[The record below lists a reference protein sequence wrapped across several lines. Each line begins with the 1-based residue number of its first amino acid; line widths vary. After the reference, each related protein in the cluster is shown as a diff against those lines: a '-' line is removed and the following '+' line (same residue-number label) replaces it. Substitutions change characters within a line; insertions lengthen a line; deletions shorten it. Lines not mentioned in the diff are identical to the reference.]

1 MDGVL
6 AERVALVTG
15 ASRGL
20 GAEVAAALAGAGAR
34 VALVARGAEGL
45 AQVEARL
52 AESGGVARAFPVDV
66 SRVELVQSLAGD
78 VERELGPPDV
88 LVNAAGVFGP
98 LRLIVDGDPAHW
110 VETVMVNL
118 VGPYLT
124 CRTFVP
130 GMIERGF
137 GRIVNVS
144 SAGALYPPGK
154 LDSAYVTSKVALNQL
169 TRHLAAELEGTG
181 VTVNAIHPGDVKT
194 DMWRA
199 DSRRGRGARA
209 RTARSTA
216 SGRRWS
222 GRAAAIRR
230 TRQPTSCCAW
240 RAIPR
245 TRRTDA
251 SSTSTTPS
259 SRRCRAG
266 TDQAEARRTKSLTT
280 ARYASPSFSR
290 IVQWLELPK
299 MTNSLSAMPS
309 ARIRWQRRSHLVVP
323 AADDQRGCL
332 DLAETVGD
340 VPVGER
346 AGEEELV
353 RSPHVE
359 VGRAEVHERQP

>member
-20 GAEVAAALAGAGAR
+20 GAEIAAALAEAGAR

-45 AQVEARL
+45 ARVEARL
-52 AESGGVARAFPVDV
+52 AECGGVARAFPADV
-66 SRVELVQSLAGD
+66 SRVELVRALAGD

-130 GMIERGF
+130 GMMERGF
-137 GRIVNVS
+137 GRIINVS

-199 DSRRGRGARA
+199 VRDAAEELGPDGQEYREWAAMVGE
-209 RTARSTA
+209 
-216 SGRRWS
+216 SG
-222 GRAAAIRR
+222 GD
-230 TRQPTSCCAW
+230 P
-240 RAIPR
+240 PY
-245 TRRTDA
+245 
-251 SSTSTTPS
+251 
-259 SRRCRAG
+259 
-266 TDQAEARRTKSLTT
+266 K
-280 ARYASPSFSR
+280 
-290 IVQWLELPK
+290 
-299 MTNSLSAMPS
+299 
-309 ARIRWQRRSHLVVP
+309 
-323 AADDQRGCL
+323 AADLVLR
-332 DLAETVGD
+332 LASDPTEATNGRFLYID
-340 VPVGER
+340 DPV
-346 AGEEELV
+346 
-353 RSPHVE
+353 
-359 VGRAEVHERQP
+359 QPPLPSWN

>member
-1 MDGVL
+1 MRGVL
-6 AERVALVTG
+6 AQTVALVTG

-20 GAEVAAALAGAGAR
+20 GAEIAAALCGAGAR
-34 VALVARGAEGL
+34 VALVARGAEAL
-45 AQVEARL
+45 AEVEARL
-52 AESGGVARAFPVDV
+52 AESGGVARAFPADV
-66 SRVELVQSLAGD
+66 SRVELVQALAGD

-124 CRTFVP
+124 CRTFAP

-199 DSRRGRGARA
+199 VRDAAGELGPEGEEYREWAAMVGE
-209 RTARSTA
+209 
-216 SGRRWS
+216 SG
-222 GRAAAIRR
+222 GD
-230 TRQPTSCCAW
+230 P
-240 RAIPR
+240 PY
-245 TRRTDA
+245 
-251 SSTSTTPS
+251 
-259 SRRCRAG
+259 
-266 TDQAEARRTKSLTT
+266 K
-280 ARYASPSFSR
+280 
-290 IVQWLELPK
+290 
-299 MTNSLSAMPS
+299 
-309 ARIRWQRRSHLVVP
+309 
-323 AADDQRGCL
+323 AADLVLR
-332 DLAETVGD
+332 LASDPTG
-340 VPVGER
+340 
-346 AGEEELV
+346 ATN
-353 RSPHVE
+353 
-359 VGRAEVHERQP
+359 GRFLYIDDPIQPPLPSWD